1 MRMRYLVTGEQMRA
15 IDRFTIE
22 QIGIP
27 SLVLME
33 RAAMAVAEAAE
44 EEAARMGLALEQC
57 RIQAFCGTGN
67 NGADGIAAARMLFLK
82 GCPVQVILAGEE
94 SRLTEECR
102 RQKEIAERLGMEI
115 HQLSDFL
122 PGRCHIV
129 LDALFGV
136 GLSRPLEGEYR
147 QAVQMITD
155 SGACVIAVDMPS
167 GIHSDTGHILG
178 AAVKADRTVSFGYEK
193 LGSALYP
200 GREYCGTVQ
209 ICDIGFPPAALAA
222 AGEPAACC
230 YEKED
235 IRRAPRRP
243 EYSNKGTFGKVLA
256 AAGSPNMSGAAYLC
270 ALAAYRAGAG
280 LVKILTVEENREILH
295 QLLPEAILSVY
306 DADADPEA
314 LREQVRQE
322 CAWADVIAAGPGLGT
337 SESSR
342 ILIRELLECAY
353 VPVILDADALNILAA
368 EPELT
373 RYLTENMIV
382 TPHLGE
388 MARLTGCSVGSI
400 QEHLRETALQ
410 FAREHGVCC
419 VLKDAVTL
427 AAGRDGQLFVNTS
440 GNSCM
445 AKAGSGDVLAG
456 AIAGLLAQGMEPWDA
471 AALGV
476 YLHGL
481 AGDRYR
487 EQRGAYSMLAGEL
500 AEELGEVMKDAL

>member
-1 MRMRYLVTGEQMRA
+1 
-15 IDRFTIE
+15 
-22 QIGIP
+22 
-27 SLVLME
+27 
-33 RAAMAVAEAAE
+33 
-44 EEAARMGLALEQC
+44 
-57 RIQAFCGTGN
+57 
-67 NGADGIAAARMLFLK
+67 
-82 GCPVQVILAGEE
+82 
-94 SRLTEECR
+94 
-102 RQKEIAERLGMEI
+102 
-115 HQLSDFL
+115 
-122 PGRCHIV
+122 
-129 LDALFGV
+129 
-136 GLSRPLEGEYR
+136 
-147 QAVQMITD
+147 
-155 SGACVIAVDMPS
+155 
-167 GIHSDTGHILG
+167 
-178 AAVKADRTVSFGYEK
+178 
-193 LGSALYP
+193 
-200 GREYCGTVQ
+200 
-209 ICDIGFPPAALAA
+209 
-222 AGEPAACC
+222 
-230 YEKED
+230 
-235 IRRAPRRP
+235 
-243 EYSNKGTFGKVLA
+243 
-256 AAGSPNMSGAAYLC
+256 MSGAAYLC

-427 AAGRDGQLFVNTS
+427 AAGRTDSCLSIPAATAVWPRRDPATCWQEPLPGCWPREWSPGTRRRWGCTS
-440 GNSCM
+440 TDWRETGTGNKEAPTACWPENWQ
-445 AKAGSGDVLAG
+445 KN
-456 AIAGLLAQGMEPWDA
+456 W
-471 AALGV
+471 
-476 YLHGL
+476 
-481 AGDRYR
+481 R
-487 EQRGAYSMLAGEL
+487 
-500 AEELGEVMKDAL
+500 EVMKDAL